1 MKQIIIALI
10 ILCSISLFADS
21 YKYSADIVGK
31 VNRSEVT
38 ALETAILN
46 GTDNIFTDGHVKLVT
61 TATDGGQVILNVTIT
76 GLLQNEK
83 KVDVI
88 TFSGDIGRVNVTW
101 NGSTVPI
108 LVEAEDTLSVVLSEF
123 VNQYRNIFKT
133 NYILISNTATTIT
146 FTSAKEGIDFDSPT
160 LENVSGDLE
169 GVLVNENEAKLS
181 NVDNIDMLIWKF
193 FYNTI
198 AIDDFEIHHNRD
210 FY

>member
-38 ALETAILN
+38 TLETAILN